1 MTSVVAKYI
10 SKRVLGE
17 TMQNN
22 FGKEVIQR
30 DPRSS
35 ATKLTISLGPILRD
49 RPCDPIRWPTI
60 KQKGKEE
67 AQGLARWHLRT
78 RCQSPDQG

>member
-1 MTSVVAKYI
+1 MTSMVAKYI

-30 DPRSS
+30 DP
-35 ATKLTISLGPILRD
+35 
-49 RPCDPIRWPTI
+49 
-60 KQKGKEE
+60 
-67 AQGLARWHLRT
+67 
-78 RCQSPDQG
+78 